1 MSLKKFAF
9 NNHIGS
15 TFPEENFM
23 NLEKL
28 FTVTMIGG
36 DRMATLP
43 RFRGAKVLD
52 KIDIQFEIETLSDF
66 SHLP

>member
-1 MSLKKFAF
+1 
-9 NNHIGS
+9 
-15 TFPEENFM
+15 M

-36 DRMATLP
+36 DRMANLS